1 MKKNILWIAFMLFTI
16 SINANPTDSI
26 LTNRRALV
34 IAQMNYCIH
43 SLTNIIENNSINVLA
58 HELNQ
63 LLNNLTITEVVDL
76 EEVESFRRSMLSD
89 INELQIT
96 NEERNLMNRIKVKQN
111 NLMKWQALSN
121 ALNSFSFLLSGNGG
135 TTSPKAMA
143 IQGASIALLT
153 AARTAIE
160 YKTIQGQQEI
170 EEIKQMWELR
180 KNDLTTYV
188 GL

>member
-1 MKKNILWIAFMLFTI
+1 MKKISLWIALMLFTI
-16 SINANPTDSI
+16 STNANPTDSI
-26 LTNRRALV
+26 LTNQRELV

-43 SLTNIIENNSINVLA
+43 SLTNIIENNSINVLD

-76 EEVESFRRSMLSD
+76 EEVASFRQAMLSD

-111 NLMKWQALSN
+111 NLVRWQALSN
-121 ALNSFSFLLSGNGG
+121 ALNSFNFLLSGSGG

-180 KNDLTTYV
+180 KKPIRILC
-188 GL
+188 